1 MTYNRDD
8 PRFPGATLDQI
19 RILEMRSYAERTIR
33 RSMEASGSTPQEIE
47 DFIQENLPHPTDVI
61 VQVFGPLGSYTKKS
75 PFFRQ
80 TEV

>member
-75 PFFRQ
+75 PFFGRS
-80 TEV
+80 EV